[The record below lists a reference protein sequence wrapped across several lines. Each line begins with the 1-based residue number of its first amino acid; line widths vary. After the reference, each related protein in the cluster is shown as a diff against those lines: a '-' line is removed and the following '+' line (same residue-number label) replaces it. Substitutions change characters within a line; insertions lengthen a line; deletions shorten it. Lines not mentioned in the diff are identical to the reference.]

1 MRTDK
6 EIIDE
11 IELIRAKNNVN
22 WMDSVRLCF
31 ELDPER
37 ARKIFKGIKECD
49 TRINELTEELANNEK
64 KS

>member
-11 IELIRAKNNVN
+11 IEQIRATNNTN

-31 ELDPER
+31 ELAPER
-37 ARKIFKGIKECD
+37 ARKIFRGIKECD
-49 TRINELTEELANNEK
+49 TRINELTEELASNEK
-64 KS
+64 Q